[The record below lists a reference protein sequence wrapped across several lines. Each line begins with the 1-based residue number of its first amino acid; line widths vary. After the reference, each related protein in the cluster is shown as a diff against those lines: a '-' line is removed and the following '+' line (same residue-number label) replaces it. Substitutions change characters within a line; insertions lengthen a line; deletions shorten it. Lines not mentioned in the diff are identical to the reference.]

1 MLPETKITTSHVIRQ
16 PKEARRI
23 VKTLPART
31 LKSLA
36 QFYDLRGSSEELSRF
51 LAAHGFLVK
60 LLKEAYPVITQYFGA
75 SDRPLLQ
82 LAFMSDSAAPDEL
95 LLLIPTRAAP
105 EEVGPTLE
113 RFDREWWFEAADQAQ
128 GKMNIMPEYI

>member
-1 MLPETKITTSHVIRQ
+1 MLPEAKIKTSHALRQ
-16 PKEARRI
+16 PKEARRM

-36 QFYDLRGSSEELSRF
+36 QFYDLRGPSEELSRF
-51 LAAHGFLVK
+51 LAAHGFLVD
-60 LLKEAYPVITQYFGA
+60 LLKEAYPVITQYFGTTNK
-75 SDRPLLQ
+75 PLLQ
-82 LAFMSDSAAPDEL
+82 LAFMSDATAPDEL
-95 LLLIPTRAAP
+95 LLLIPTRATP